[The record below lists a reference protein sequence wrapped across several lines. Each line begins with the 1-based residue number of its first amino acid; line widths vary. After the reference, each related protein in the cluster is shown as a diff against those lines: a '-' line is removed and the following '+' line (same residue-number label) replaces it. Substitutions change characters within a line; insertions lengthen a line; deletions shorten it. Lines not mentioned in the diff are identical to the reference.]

1 MPLPDMDSENV
12 SSGKIACNI
21 GWTGCG
27 LLGCLVLILAILAA
41 IVATFDYAAVRRNQI
56 GSGWRYASHGEL
68 ATALRDCGVQ
78 ERNIIRAG
86 FIFKFGW
93 AWNSFQEERDIR
105 STCLDAAL
113 TKIGATAAI
122 YDAMG

>member
-1 MPLPDMDSENV
+1 MDSEHV
-12 SSGKIACNI
+12 SSGKIARNI
-21 GWTGCG
+21 GRTGFG
-27 LLGCLVLILAILAA
+27 LLGCSVLFLA
-41 IVATFDYAAVRRNQI
+41 IVATFVATLDYAAVRRNQI

-68 ATALRDCGVQ
+68 ATALIDCGVQ
-78 ERNIIRAG
+78 ERSIIRAG

-93 AWNSFQEERDIR
+93 AWNSFQEEREIR
-105 STCLDAAL
+105 SKCLDAAL

>member
-1 MPLPDMDSENV
+1 MGLENV
-12 SSGKIACNI
+12 RSGTIARNI
-21 GWTGCG
+21 GRTGFG
-27 LLGCLVLILAILAA
+27 LLGCSVLIFAIIAA
-41 IVATFDYAAVRRNQI
+41 SVATLDYAAVRRNQI
-56 GSGWRYASHGEL
+56 GNGWRYASHAEL

-93 AWNSFQEERDIR
+93 AWNSFQEERAMR
-105 STCLDAAL
+105 SKCLDAAL